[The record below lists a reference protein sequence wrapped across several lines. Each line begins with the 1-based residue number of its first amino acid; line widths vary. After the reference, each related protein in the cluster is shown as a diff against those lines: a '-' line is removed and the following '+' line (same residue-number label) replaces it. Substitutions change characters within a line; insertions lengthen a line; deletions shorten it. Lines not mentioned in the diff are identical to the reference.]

1 MSINI
6 CESECPICME
16 IIDLC
21 KNCATTECGHKFHS
35 NCLMK
40 SIAFNGFGCPYCRFE
55 MVEEI
60 DYSEDEY
67 DEEGEEGEEGEAE
80 AEQGE
85 DDDNDDDNDDE
96 DDEDYEGQHDENE
109 NQPLPSFELI
119 QKKFIDKGITYE
131 SLVKTIMF
139 NSMIY
144 HKNDNIEE
152 YRKYNIFM
160 EELFFDIVTKYQP
173 EQEEEVVKQTNKE
186 LNFYFLQDEYT
197 ERKYQR
203 EMETAL
209 EKFIDLDDDYHEDDN
224 DSNILDINSFIN
236 DNFLNNRFMEVI

>member
-1 MSINI
+1 
-6 CESECPICME
+6 
-16 IIDLC
+16 
-21 KNCATTECGHKFHS
+21 
-35 NCLMK
+35 MK
-40 SIAFNGFGCPYCRFE
+40 SVAFNGFGCPYCRFE

-60 DYSEDEY
+60 DDSENEEDEEREDG
-67 DEEGEEGEEGEAE
+67 DEEGEDV
-80 AEQGE
+80 E
-85 DDDNDDDNDDE
+85 DDDDE
-96 DDEDYEGQHDENE
+96 EDEDYEGEDDENE

-160 EELFFDIVTKYQP
+160 EELFFDIVTKYQS
-173 EQEEEVVKQTNKE
+173 EQEEEVIKQANKE
-186 LNFYFLQDEYT
+186 LNFYFLQDEYS

-209 EKFIDLDDDYHEDDN
+209 EKFIGLEHDNENDNEN
-224 DSNILDINSFIN
+224 DSNILDVNSFIQ

>member
-1 MSINI
+1 M
-6 CESECPICME
+6 CETECPICME

-21 KNCATTECGHKFHS
+21 KNCSTTECGHKFHS
-35 NCLMK
+35 NCLMR

-60 DYSEDEY
+60 DDSEDEEDEREDGDG
-67 DEEGEEGEEGEAE
+67 DEEGEG
-80 AEQGE
+80 GE
-85 DDDNDDDNDDE
+85 DDDDE
-96 DDEDYEGQHDENE
+96 EDEDYEGEDDENE
-109 NQPLPSFELI
+109 NQELPSFELI

-131 SLVKTIMF
+131 SLVKTVMF

-152 YRKYNIFM
+152 YRKYNTFM
-160 EELFFDIVTKYQP
+160 EELFFDIVSKYQA
-173 EQEEEVVKQTNKE
+173 EQEAEVVKQANKE
-186 LNFYFLQDEYT
+186 FNFYFLEDEYSQ
-197 ERKYQR
+197 RKYER

-209 EKFIDLDDDYHEDDN
+209 EKFIGLDEDDN
-224 DSNILDINSFIN
+224 DDDADSNILDLNSFIN